1 MNIYHKISEDMQNNS
16 LDYGLSVEKNE
27 RKVDPL
33 FINNYEFYKDMS
45 ALAYLRDIGK
55 VLRMNSLLQK

>member
-1 MNIYHKISEDMQNNS
+1 MQKNS
-16 LDYGLSVEKNE
+16 LDYGLSVEKIE
-27 RKVDPL
+27 RKTDPL

-45 ALAYLRDIGK
+45 ALTYLRDIGK